1 MADKFTDDDVDLI
14 DNENDNTDE
23 SIDEDETISKDAPTR
38 AWRDIEKMRELRELR
53 RQLGDDFDLIDNDLL

>member
-53 RQLGDDFDLIDNDLL
+53 RQLGDDFDLIDNNLL